1 MSPVGNAT
9 RAGTDSSIPERFE
22 VAPREGLARILI
34 TDDQPEML
42 RLVDRA
48 LGGQYRCEF
57 ASSVMQAHK
66 KLESSAFQ
74 LALCDLQMLGGS
86 GMALAEEITDEH
98 PDTAVVL
105 VTDRDDPEV
114 ARRAFGLGVHG
125 VHGYL
130 VKPFWPGQLLIT
142 AMNALRRRELE
153 SLERAHRLNL
163 EERRQTIID
172 MAPMPVYVKD
182 DAYRYVFANAQADD
196 LAGQERGHLLG
207 KTDEAIMTPEAL
219 AHTRAVDRGILEE
232 GTTYEAEE
240 TLGIGGV
247 ERTFQ
252 TVKFPLL
259 GEDGRATAVC
269 GISTDVTA
277 QRDALRLRDELAAT
291 QQQAIDE
298 LRLSRQETVER
309 LAKAI
314 EFHDL
319 STGEHLDRMG
329 RVASFLGAHLGLDA
343 EEVHLLEVAAPMHD
357 VGKIATPSEILRK
370 PGPLTPEE
378 GEEMRRHTTVGH
390 EILANSESDLLGL
403 AATIAL
409 THHERYDGRGYPEGL
424 TGEEI
429 PLEGRI
435 TAVAD
440 VFDALLSD
448 RHYRLALTVEET
460 VDVIKKGRGS
470 QFDPQIVD
478 ILLEHLDE
486 ALAMRGPGGRRV
498 KSGRPAPLNR
508 G

>member
-1 MSPVGNAT
+1 VTTKNPTGSKPPPYPTQT
-9 RAGTDSSIPERFE
+9 RP
-22 VAPREGLARILI
+22 GLARILV

-48 LGGQYRCEF
+48 LGEQYRCEF
-57 ASSVMQAHK
+57 AGSVAQAHR
-66 KLESSAFQ
+66 KLASTHFH
-74 LALCDLQMLGGS
+74 LALCDIQMLDGS
-86 GMALAEEITDEH
+86 GLALAEEITEEH
-98 PDTAVVL
+98 PETAVVL
-105 VTDRDDPEV
+105 VTDKDDPEV
-114 ARRAFGLGVHG
+114 ARKAFGFGGHG

-153 SLERAHRLNL
+153 AFESAHRLNL

-182 DAYRYVFANAQADD
+182 DAYRYVFANTQADD
-196 LAGQERGHLLG
+196 LAGQGRGQLLG

-219 AHTRAVDRGILEE
+219 AHTRAVDREILKE

-259 GEDGRATAVC
+259 DEDGRATAVC

-277 QRDALRLRDELAAT
+277 QKEALRLRDSLVAE
-291 QQQAIDE
+291 QEHSINE

-309 LAKAI
+309 LTKAI
-314 EFHDL
+314 ELHDF
-319 STGEHLDRMG
+319 STGKHVDQMAK
-329 RVASFLGAHLGLDA
+329 VASFLGTKLGLDA
-343 EEVHLLEVAAPMHD
+343 EWVHLLQLAAPMHD

-370 PGPLTPEE
+370 PGPLTLEE
-378 GEEMRRHTTVGH
+378 REEMKRHTTVGH
-390 EILANSESDLLGL
+390 EILVDSESELLRV

-409 THHERYDGRGYPEGL
+409 THHERYDGGGYPQGL
-424 TGEEI
+424 SGEEI

-435 TAVAD
+435 TSVAD
-440 VFDALLSD
+440 AFDALLSD
-448 RHYRLALTVEET
+448 RCYRPAFSVGET
-460 VDVIKKGRGS
+460 VAIIKEGRGS
-470 QFDPQIVD
+470 QFDPSIVD
-478 ILLEHLDE
+478 ILLKYLAE
-486 ALAMRGPGGRRV
+486 ALSVRGY
-498 KSGRPAPLNR
+498 AD
-508 G
+508 

>member
-1 MSPVGNAT
+1 MVNASRT
-9 RAGTDSSIPERFE
+9 GTDGSIPERFA
-22 VAPREGLARILI
+22 VAPRAGLARILI

-42 RLVDRA
+42 RSVDRA
-48 LGGQYRCEF
+48 LGGRYRCEF
-57 ASSVMQAHK
+57 AGSIMQAHK
-66 KLESSAFQ
+66 KLASTSFQ

-86 GMALAEEITDEH
+86 GLALAEEITEEH

-105 VTDRDDPEV
+105 VTDKDDPEV
-114 ARRAFGLGVHG
+114 ARRAFGLGGHG

-142 AMNALRRRELE
+142 VMNALRRRELE
-153 SLERAHRLNL
+153 RLESAHRLNL

-182 DAYRYVFANAQADD
+182 NAWRYVFANAQADD
-196 LAGQERGHLLG
+196 LAGQKRGQLLG
-207 KTDEAIMTPEAL
+207 KTDEAIMAPEAL
-219 AHTRAVDRGILEE
+219 ARTRALDREILRE

-240 TLGIGGV
+240 TLMIGGV
-247 ERTFQ
+247 DRTFH

-259 GEDGRATAVC
+259 DEDGRPTAVC

-277 QRDALRLRDELAAT
+277 KRDALRLRDELAAA

-309 LAKAI
+309 LTKAI

-329 RVASFLGAHLGLDA
+329 GVAALLGAHLGLDA
-343 EEVHLLEVAAPMHD
+343 DRVQLLRVAAPMHD
-357 VGKIATPSEILRK
+357 VGKIATPSEILRN

-378 GEEMRRHTTVGH
+378 RAEMKRHTTVGQ

-409 THHERYDGRGYPEGL
+409 THHERFDGNGYPQGL
-424 TGEEI
+424 AGEEI

-435 TAVAD
+435 AAVAD

-448 RHYRLALTVEET
+448 RPYRPALSVEET
-460 VDVIKKGRGS
+460 VEEIREGRGS
-470 QFDPQIVD
+470 QFDPRIADV
-478 ILLEHLDE
+478 LLAHLDE
-486 ALAMRGPGGRRV
+486 ALSARREGRC
-498 KSGRPAPLNR
+498 STS
-508 G
+508 

>member
-1 MSPVGNAT
+1 MSTDLTGSRPPSHRSPV
-9 RAGTDSSIPERFE
+9 RP
-22 VAPREGLARILI
+22 GLARILV
-34 TDDQPEML
+34 TDDQPEVL

-48 LGGQYRCEF
+48 LGRQYRCEF
-57 ASSVMQAHK
+57 AGTVAQAHK
-66 KLESSAFQ
+66 KLASTSFQ

-86 GMALAEEITDEH
+86 GLALAEEITEEH
-98 PDTAVVL
+98 PETAVVL

-114 ARRAFGLGVHG
+114 ARQAFGFGGHG

-153 SLERAHRLNL
+153 NLESAHRLNL
-163 EERRQTIID
+163 EERRQAIID

-182 DAYRYVFANAQADD
+182 DEYRYVFANAQADD
-196 LAGQERGHLLG
+196 LAGQKRGQLLG
-207 KTDEAIMTPEAL
+207 KTDEAIMAPGAL

-232 GTTYEAEE
+232 ATTYEAEE

-259 GEDGRATAVC
+259 DEDGRATAVC

-277 QRDALRLRDELAAT
+277 QKDALRLGDELAAA

-309 LAKAI
+309 LTKAI
-314 EFHDL
+314 ELHDL
-319 STGEHLDRMG
+319 STGKHVGRMA
-329 RVASFLGAHLGLDA
+329 RVASFLGAQLGLDA
-343 EEVHLLEVAAPMHD
+343 ERLDLLRVAAPMHD

-370 PGPLTPEE
+370 PGPLTPGER
-378 GEEMRRHTTVGH
+378 EEMKRHTTVGH
-390 EILANSESDLLGL
+390 EILANSKSELLSV
-403 AATIAL
+403 AAAIAL
-409 THHERYDGRGYPEGL
+409 THHEHYDGSGYPQGL
-424 TGEEI
+424 AGEEI

-448 RHYRLALTVEET
+448 RHYRPALTVEEA
-460 VDVIKKGRGS
+460 VEVIRRGRAS
-470 QFDPQIVD
+470 QFDPRIVD
-478 ILLEHLDE
+478 VLLEHFDE
-486 ALAMRGPGGRRV
+486 ALAVRG
-498 KSGRPAPLNR
+498 
-508 G
+508 

>member
-1 MSPVGNAT
+1 MNSV
-9 RAGTDSSIPERFE
+9 AGTTRSGTNSSAPERFGAASGTQARPE
-22 VAPREGLARILI
+22 PVRILV

-48 LGGQYRCEF
+48 LGEQYRCEF
-57 ASSVMQAHK
+57 AGSIAQAHK
-66 KLESSAFQ
+66 KLASTLFH
-74 LALCDLQMLGGS
+74 LALCDIQMLDGS
-86 GMALAEEITDEH
+86 GLSLAEEITEEH
-98 PDTAVVL
+98 PETAVVL
-105 VTDRDDPEV
+105 VTDKDDPEV
-114 ARRAFGLGVHG
+114 ARKAFGFGGRG

-153 SLERAHRLNL
+153 NFESAHRLNL

-172 MAPMPVYVKD
+172 MAPMPVYIKD
-182 DAYRYVFANAQADD
+182 NAYRYVFANAQADD
-196 LAGQERGHLLG
+196 LAGQERGQLLG

-219 AHTRAVDRGILEE
+219 AHTRAVDRGILNK

-240 TLGIGGV
+240 TLGIGGI

-259 GEDGRATAVC
+259 DEDGRATAVC
-269 GISTDVTA
+269 GISTDITA
-277 QRDALRLRDELAAT
+277 QKDALRLRDELAAA

-309 LAKAI
+309 LTKAI
-314 EFHDL
+314 ELHDL
-319 STGEHLDRMG
+319 STGKHVDRMA
-329 RVASFLGAHLGLDA
+329 RVASFLGSRLGLDA
-343 EEVHLLEVAAPMHD
+343 DWVHLLRVAAPMHD

-370 PGPLTPEE
+370 PGPLKPDER
-378 GEEMRRHTTVGH
+378 EEMERHTTVGH
-390 EILANSESDLLGL
+390 EILANSASDLLRV

-409 THHERYDGRGYPEGL
+409 THHEHYDGGGYPQGL
-424 TGEEI
+424 AGEKI

-435 TAVAD
+435 TAIAD

-448 RHYRLALTVEET
+448 RHYRSAFTVDETVE
-460 VDVIKKGRGS
+460 VIKAGRGS

-478 ILLEHLDE
+478 ILLKHLDE
-486 ALAMRGPGGRRV
+486 ALYVRG
-498 KSGRPAPLNR
+498 
-508 G
+508 

>member
-1 MSPVGNAT
+1 MTTNPTGSRPPPYPTQT
-9 RAGTDSSIPERFE
+9 RP
-22 VAPREGLARILI
+22 GLARILV

-48 LGGQYRCEF
+48 LGEQYRCEF
-57 ASSVMQAHK
+57 AGSIAQAHR
-66 KLESSAFQ
+66 KLASTHFH
-74 LALCDLQMLGGS
+74 LALCDIQMLDGS
-86 GMALAEEITDEH
+86 GLVLAEEITEEH
-98 PDTAVVL
+98 PETAVVL

-114 ARRAFGLGVHG
+114 ARQAFGFGGHG

-153 SLERAHRLNL
+153 NFESAHRLNL

-182 DAYRYVFANAQADD
+182 DAFRYVFANAQADI
-196 LAGQERGHLLG
+196 LAGQEMGQLLG

-219 AHTRAVDRGILEE
+219 AHTRAVDRRILKE
-232 GTTYEAEE
+232 GKTYEAEE

-259 GEDGRATAVC
+259 DEDGRATAVC
-269 GISTDVTA
+269 GISTDITA
-277 QRDALRLRDELAAT
+277 QNEALRLRDKLAVA

-309 LAKAI
+309 LTKAI
-314 EFHDL
+314 ELHDL
-319 STGEHLDRMG
+319 STGKHIDRMA
-329 RVASFLGAHLGLDA
+329 RVASFLGAHLGLDS
-343 EEVHLLEVAAPMHD
+343 ERVHLLQLAAPMHD

-378 GEEMRRHTTVGH
+378 REEMKRHTTIGH
-390 EILANSESDLLGL
+390 EILSDSESELLRL
-403 AATIAL
+403 AASIAL
-409 THHERYDGRGYPEGL
+409 THHERYDGSGYPQGL
-424 TGEEI
+424 VGEEI

-435 TAVAD
+435 TAIAD

-448 RHYRLALTVEET
+448 RHYRPALTVEET
-460 VDVIKKGRGS
+460 VEVVKAGRGS
-470 QFDPQIVD
+470 HFDPQIAD
-478 ILLEHLDE
+478 LLLGHLDE
-486 ALAMRGPGGRRV
+486 ALSVRG
-498 KSGRPAPLNR
+498 
-508 G
+508 

>member
-1 MSPVGNAT
+1 
-9 RAGTDSSIPERFE
+9 
-22 VAPREGLARILI
+22 VAPRPGLARILI

-57 ASSVMQAHK
+57 AGSVKQAHK
-66 KLESSAFQ
+66 ELASTSFQ

-86 GMALAEEITDEH
+86 GLSLAEEITEEH
-98 PDTAVVL
+98 PGIAVVL
-105 VTDRDDPEV
+105 VTDKDDPEI
-114 ARRAFGLGVHG
+114 ARRAFGLGGHG

-142 AMNALRRRELE
+142 VMNALRRRELE
-153 SLERAHRLNL
+153 YLERAHSLNL

-182 DAYRYVFANAQADD
+182 DAYRYVFSNAQADD
-196 LAGQERGHLLG
+196 LAGQKRGQLLG
-207 KTDEAIMTPEAL
+207 RTDEAIMSPEAL
-219 AHTRAVDRGILEE
+219 ARTRAIDREILEE

-240 TLGIGGV
+240 TLAIGGV
-247 ERTFQ
+247 DRTFQ

-259 GEDGRATAVC
+259 DEEGRPTAVC

-277 QRDALRLRDELAAT
+277 QRDALRLRDELAAA
-291 QQQAIDE
+291 QQRAIDE

-319 STGEHLDRMG
+319 STGEHVDRMG
-329 RVASFLGAHLGLDA
+329 RVAALLATHLGLDA
-343 EEVHLLEVAAPMHD
+343 DRIRLLRVAAPMHD
-357 VGKIATPSEILRK
+357 VGKIATPSEILRN

-378 GEEMRRHTTVGH
+378 REEMKRHTTVGH
-390 EILANSESDLLGL
+390 EILADSESGLLGL

-409 THHERYDGRGYPEGL
+409 THHERYDGGGYPQGL
-424 TGEEI
+424 AGEEI

-448 RHYRLALTVEET
+448 RPYRPALSVEET
-460 VDVIKKGRGS
+460 VEVIEKGRGS
-470 QFDPQIVD
+470 QFDPQVVD
-478 ILLEHLDE
+478 ILLDHLDG
-486 ALAMRGPGGRRV
+486 ALSARG
-498 KSGRPAPLNR
+498 
-508 G
+508 

>member
-1 MSPVGNAT
+1 MS
-9 RAGTDSSIPERFE
+9 ERFDA
-22 VAPREGLARILI
+22 APTAVPELARILI
-34 TDDQPEML
+34 TDDRPEML
-42 RLVDRA
+42 QLVDRA
-48 LGGQYRCEF
+48 LGRQYRCEF
-57 ASSVMQAHK
+57 AGSVAQAHQR
-66 KLESSAFQ
+66 LASTSFQ
-74 LALCDLQMLGGS
+74 LALCDLQMLDGS
-86 GMALAEEITDEH
+86 GLALAEAITEKH
-98 PDTAVVL
+98 PETAVVL

-114 ARRAFGLGVHG
+114 ARRAFGFGVHG

-142 AMNALRRRELE
+142 TMNALRRRELE
-153 SLERAHRLNL
+153 SLESAHRLNL

-182 DAYRYVFANAQADD
+182 DAYRYIFANAQADD
-196 LAGQERGHLLG
+196 LAGQESGRLLG
-207 KTDEAIMTPEAL
+207 QTDEAIMTPEAL
-219 AHTRAVDRGILEE
+219 AHTRAIDRAILKE
-232 GTTYEAEE
+232 GRTYEAEE
-240 TLGIGGV
+240 TLVIGGV

-259 GEDGRATAVC
+259 DEDGRPTAVC
-269 GISTDVTA
+269 GISTDITA
-277 QRDALRLRDELAAT
+277 QEEALRLRDELAAA

-309 LAKAI
+309 LTTAI

-319 STGEHLDRMG
+319 STGEHVDRIG
-329 RVASFLGAHLGLDA
+329 RIAAFLGTHLGLDA
-343 EEVHLLEVAAPMHD
+343 ERVHLLRVAAPMHD

-378 GEEMRRHTTVGH
+378 REEMKRHTTVGR

-409 THHERYDGRGYPEGL
+409 THHERYDGGGYPQGL
-424 TGEEI
+424 AGDEI

-448 RHYRLALTVEET
+448 RPYRRALPVEKAVE
-460 VDVIKKGRGS
+460 VIERGRGT
-470 QFDPQIVD
+470 QFDPQMVD

-486 ALAMRGPGGRRV
+486 ALSVRDQPGRLAARSHKHGCLYPR
-498 KSGRPAPLNR
+498 
-508 G
+508 